1 MSKKFVRSIAVI
13 AIAVWMASPAFA
25 EDVSEDIVNA
35 TVGKWL
41 IASEDGSV
49 GCNVT
54 LEKDK
59 TIGGRVVSEGIPCG
73 TPWHDELAAWELSDG
88 GIVFRDATRKEI
100 INFQEQEGGPWKTPL
115 DVTPVVYFVP
125 EPGEMD
131 RVNDRELRR
140 KMGLDRQGRQSPL
153 PHRSSQRA
161 FTAA

>member
-1 MSKKFVRSIAVI
+1 MI

-59 TIGGRVVSEGIPCG
+59 TIGGRVVSEGILCG

-131 RVNDRELRR
+131 HVNDRELRR

-153 PHRSSQRA
+153 PHRSSQRT